1 MPRLLNAIHL
11 GADEIRSAVYGLKHD
26 LQREREE
33 SRASFH
39 RCLVEALHCPDL
51 WKKAKWR

>member
-1 MPRLLNAIHL
+1 MARLSDATHT
-11 GADEIRSAVYGLKHD
+11 GAYEIYNAVYGLKRD
-26 LQREREE
+26 LQVEREE

-39 RCLVEALHCPDL
+39 RCLVEALHYPGL